1 MIIGLLKGLIV
12 GIIVSIPVGP
22 LGLLCIPR
30 TLARGRRA
38 GLAVGLGG
46 SASDMLYS
54 ALALF
59 ALSFI
64 SSFIDAHK
72 GWVLLAGGLIISIT
86 GIRLLVSRRQV
97 RHPDSVTAR
106 AVSPVRHIEGA
117 LNGFLISVTNP
128 GTLVCMLW
136 LFTFLNVDT
145 ATPSVMAA
153 EWAGTSLGS
162 ATSWFLITWII
173 STFRDRITIGQLH
186 ILTRIYHHRPA
197 PHPHPH
203 LRSRHPAHRPGLR
216 RQEPSSAPVPVISC
230 SATSAFCGAHRAD
243 VLRAVVVRGVVLLAG
258 GLPGWMGRSPY
269 LFVLWLPA

>member
-12 GIIVSIPVGP
+12 GIIVSIPVRP

-46 SASDMLYS
+46 SASDTLYS

-64 SSFIDAHK
+64 SGFIETHK

-97 RHPDSVTAR
+97 RHPDSVTTR
-106 AVSPVRHIEGA
+106 AMSPVRHIEGA

-136 LFTFLNVDT
+136 L
-145 ATPSVMAA
+145 
-153 EWAGTSLGS
+153 
-162 ATSWFLITWII
+162 
-173 STFRDRITIGQLH
+173 
-186 ILTRIYHHRPA
+186 
-197 PHPHPH
+197 
-203 LRSRHPAHRPGLR
+203 
-216 RQEPSSAPVPVISC
+216 
-230 SATSAFCGAHRAD
+230 
-243 VLRAVVVRGVVLLAG
+243 
-258 GLPGWMGRSPY
+258 
-269 LFVLWLPA
+269 

>member
-46 SASDMLYS
+46 SASDTLYS

-136 LFTFLNVDT
+136 LF
-145 ATPSVMAA
+145 
-153 EWAGTSLGS
+153 
-162 ATSWFLITWII
+162 I

-186 ILTRIYHHRPA
+186 ILTRI
-197 PHPHPH
+197 
-203 LRSRHPAHRPGLR
+203 
-216 RQEPSSAPVPVISC
+216 
-230 SATSAFCGAHRAD
+230 CGAAI
-243 VLRAVVVRGVVLLAG
+243 LLIGLASAVKSLPLLQS
-258 GLPGWMGRSPY
+258 L
-269 LFVLWLPA
+269 

>member
-46 SASDMLYS
+46 SASDTLYS

-106 AVSPVRHIEGA
+106 AISPVRHI
-117 LNGFLISVTNP
+117 
-128 GTLVCMLW
+128 
-136 LFTFLNVDT
+136 
-145 ATPSVMAA
+145 
-153 EWAGTSLGS
+153 
-162 ATSWFLITWII
+162 ATSWCLITWVI

-186 ILTRIYHHRPA
+186 ILTRI
-197 PHPHPH
+197 
-203 LRSRHPAHRPGLR
+203 
-216 RQEPSSAPVPVISC
+216 
-230 SATSAFCGAHRAD
+230 CGAAI
-243 VLRAVVVRGVVLLAG
+243 LLIGLASAVKSLPLLQT
-258 GLPGWMGRSPY
+258 L
-269 LFVLWLPA
+269 

>member
-46 SASDMLYS
+46 SASDTLYS

-64 SSFIDAHK
+64 SGFIEAHK

-162 ATSWFLITWII
+162 ATSWCLITWAI

-186 ILTRIYHHRPA
+186 ILTRI
-197 PHPHPH
+197 
-203 LRSRHPAHRPGLR
+203 
-216 RQEPSSAPVPVISC
+216 
-230 SATSAFCGAHRAD
+230 CGAAI
-243 VLRAVVVRGVVLLAG
+243 LLIGLASAVKSLPLLQP
-258 GLPGWMGRSPY
+258 L
-269 LFVLWLPA
+269 

>member
-46 SASDMLYS
+46 SASDTLYS

-162 ATSWFLITWII
+162 ATSWCLITWAI
-173 STFRDRITIGQLH
+173 STFRDRITIDQLH
-186 ILTRIYHHRPA
+186 ILTA
-197 PHPHPH
+197 
-203 LRSRHPAHRPGLR
+203 SA
-216 RQEPSSAPVPVISC
+216 EPPSCSSAWPPPSRAFPC
-230 SATSAFCGAHRAD
+230 SSPCNQLSGHVRL
-243 VLRAVVVRGVVLLAG
+243 LRCSSR
-258 GLPGWMGRSPY
+258 
-269 LFVLWLPA
+269 

>member
-30 TLARGRRA
+30 TLAKGRRA

-46 SASDMLYS
+46 SASDTLYS

-64 SSFIDAHK
+64 SGFIDAHK

-86 GIRLLVSRRQV
+86 GIRLLVSRRQI
-97 RHPDSVTAR
+97 RHPDSVTAK
-106 AVSPVRHIEGA
+106 AMSTVRHIEGA

-186 ILTRIYHHRPA
+186 ILTRI
-197 PHPHPH
+197 
-203 LRSRHPAHRPGLR
+203 
-216 RQEPSSAPVPVISC
+216 
-230 SATSAFCGAHRAD
+230 CGAAI
-243 VLRAVVVRGVVLLAG
+243 LLIGIASAVKSLPLLQP
-258 GLPGWMGRSPY
+258 L
-269 LFVLWLPA
+269 

>member
-46 SASDMLYS
+46 SASDTLYS

-64 SSFIDAHK
+64 SGFIEAHK
-72 GWVLLAGGLIISIT
+72 GWVLMAGGLIISIT
-86 GIRLLVSRRQV
+86 GIRLLASRRQV

-106 AVSPVRHIEGA
+106 AMSPVRHIEGA

-153 EWAGTSLGS
+153 EWVGTSLGS
-162 ATSWFLITWII
+162 ATSWCLITWVI
-173 STFRDRITIGQLH
+173 STFRDRITIGQERGDAVL
-186 ILTRIYHHRPA
+186 IALTYSGI
-197 PHPHPH
+197 
-203 LRSRHPAHRPGLR
+203 
-216 RQEPSSAPVPVISC
+216 
-230 SATSAFCGAHRAD
+230 
-243 VLRAVVVRGVVLLAG
+243 VVRSVVLLAG
-258 GLPGWMGRSPY
+258 GLPGWAGIRYGSSCGSRFDVHARPIS
-269 LFVLWLPA
+269 VTH

>member
-46 SASDMLYS
+46 SASDTLYS

-64 SSFIDAHK
+64 SGFIEAHK

-106 AVSPVRHIEGA
+106 AMSPVRHIEGA

-162 ATSWFLITWII
+162 ATSWCLITWII

-186 ILTRIYHHRPA
+186 ILTRI
-197 PHPHPH
+197 
-203 LRSRHPAHRPGLR
+203 
-216 RQEPSSAPVPVISC
+216 
-230 SATSAFCGAHRAD
+230 CGAAI
-243 VLRAVVVRGVVLLAG
+243 LLIGLASAVKSLPLLQS
-258 GLPGWMGRSPY
+258 L
-269 LFVLWLPA
+269 